1 MAVEGAS
8 GFDVLLS
15 FTIIGVAVAV
25 LCAAMIYS
33 ARKAKI
39 RSMNRRIQAFQTPSK
54 DREVLNV
61 SAPRIK
67 PNNGRER
74 GQDGTRQDK

>member
-8 GFDVLLS
+8 GFDILLS
-15 FTIIGVAVAV
+15 FSMIGVAVAV

-39 RSMNRRIQAFQTPSK
+39 RSMDRRMREYQTPSK
-54 DREVLNV
+54 DREALNV
-61 SAPRIK
+61 SVPRIR
-67 PNNGRER
+67 PNSGKER
-74 GQDGTRQDK
+74 GHDGR

>member
-8 GFDVLLS
+8 GFDILLS
-15 FTIIGVAVAV
+15 CTIIGVAVAL

-39 RSMNRRIQAFQTPSK
+39 RSMNRRMQAFQTPSK
-54 DREVLNV
+54 DREALDISV
-61 SAPRIK
+61 PRIK

-74 GQDGTRQDK
+74 GHDGS

>member
-8 GFDVLLS
+8 GFDVFLS
-15 FTIIGVAVAV
+15 CTIIGVAVAL

-74 GQDGTRQDK
+74 GHDGARQDK

>member
-8 GFDVLLS
+8 GFDVFLMCS
-15 FTIIGVAVAV
+15 IVGVAVAV
-25 LCAAMIYS
+25 LGAAMIYS

-39 RSMNRRIQAFQTPSK
+39 RSMNRRMQAFQAPSK

-61 SAPRIK
+61 SAPRIR
-67 PNNGRER
+67 PNNGKER
-74 GQDGTRQDK
+74 GHDGR

>member
-8 GFDVLLS
+8 GFDVFLMCSIVGS
-15 FTIIGVAVAV
+15 FIAV

-39 RSMNRRIQAFQTPSK
+39 RSMNRRMQAFQTPSK
-54 DREVLNV
+54 DREALDISV
-61 SAPRIK
+61 PRIK

-74 GQDGTRQDK
+74 GHGGS

>member
-8 GFDVLLS
+8 GFDVFLS
-15 FTIIGVAVAV
+15 CTIIGVAVAL

-39 RSMNRRIQAFQTPSK
+39 RSMNRRMQAFKTPIH

-61 SAPRIK
+61 SAPRITNK
-67 PNNGRER
+67 ER
-74 GQDGTRQDK
+74 GHDGARQDK

>member
-8 GFDVLLS
+8 GFDILLS
-15 FTIIGVAVAV
+15 CTIIGVAVAL
-25 LCAAMIYS
+25 LCEAMIYS

-39 RSMNRRIQAFQTPSK
+39 RSMNRRMQAFQTPSK
-54 DREVLNV
+54 DREALDISV
-61 SAPRIK
+61 PRIK

-74 GQDGTRQDK
+74 GHDGS

>member
-8 GFDVLLS
+8 GFDVFLS
-15 FTIIGVAVAV
+15 CTIIGVAVAL

-39 RSMNRRIQAFQTPSK
+39 RSMNRRIQAYQTPSK

-61 SAPRIK
+61 SAPRIR

>member
-8 GFDVLLS
+8 GFDIFLS
-15 FTIIGVAVAV
+15 FSMIGVAVAV

-61 SAPRIK
+61 SVPRIK
-67 PNNGRER
+67 PNNGKER
-74 GQDGTRQDK
+74 GHDGR

>member
-8 GFDVLLS
+8 GFDVLLMCTIVGS
-15 FTIIGVAVAV
+15 FIAALV
-25 LCAAMIYS
+25 AAMIYS

-39 RSMNRRIQAFQTPSK
+39 RSMNRRMHAFQTPVQ

-61 SAPRIK
+61 SAPRIT
-67 PNNGRER
+67 NER
-74 GQDGTRQDK
+74 GRHGNER

>member
-15 FTIIGVAVAV
+15 FSMIGVAVAL

-39 RSMNRRIQAFQTPSK
+39 RSMNRRMQAFQTPSK
-54 DREVLNV
+54 DREALDISV
-61 SAPRIK
+61 PRIK

-74 GQDGTRQDK
+74 GHDGS

>member
-8 GFDVLLS
+8 GFDIFLS
-15 FTIIGVAVAV
+15 FSMIGVAVAV
-25 LCAAMIYS
+25 LGAAMIYS

-39 RSMNRRIQAFQTPSK
+39 RSMERRMQAFKTPIH

-61 SAPRIK
+61 SAPRITNK
-67 PNNGRER
+67 ER
-74 GQDGTRQDK
+74 GHDGARQDK

>member
-8 GFDVLLS
+8 GFDVFLMCS
-15 FTIIGVAVAV
+15 IVGTFIAV

-39 RSMNRRIQAFQTPSK
+39 RSMNRRMQAFQAPSK

-74 GQDGTRQDK
+74 GHDGARQDK

>member
-8 GFDVLLS
+8 GFDIFLS
-15 FTIIGVAVAV
+15 FSMIGVAVAV
-25 LCAAMIYS
+25 LGAAMIYS

-39 RSMNRRIQAFQTPSK
+39 RSMNRRMQAFQAPSK

-61 SAPRIK
+61 SAPRIR
-67 PNNGRER
+67 PNNGKER
-74 GQDGTRQDK
+74 GHDGR

>member
-8 GFDVLLS
+8 GFDIFLS
-15 FTIIGVAVAV
+15 FSMIGVAVAV
-25 LCAAMIYS
+25 LGAAMIYS

-39 RSMNRRIQAFQTPSK
+39 RSMERRMQAFKTPIH

-61 SAPRIK
+61 SAPRIQQK
-67 PNNGRER
+67 GERES
-74 GQDGTRQDK
+74 

>member
-8 GFDVLLS
+8 GFDIFLS
-15 FTIIGVAVAV
+15 FSMIGVAVAV
-25 LCAAMIYS
+25 LGAAMIYS

-39 RSMNRRIQAFQTPSK
+39 RSMERRMQAFKTPIH

-74 GQDGTRQDK
+74 GHDGARQDK

>member
-8 GFDVLLS
+8 GFDVFLMCSIVGS
-15 FTIIGVAVAV
+15 FIAV

-39 RSMNRRIQAFQTPSK
+39 RSMNRRMQAFQTPSK
-54 DREVLNV
+54 DREALDISV
-61 SAPRIK
+61 PRIK

-74 GQDGTRQDK
+74 GHDGS